1 MRKPFPA
8 ASLLATSLIAFFAS
22 APLTAQPNSPDPK
35 CMEGV
40 YTLEE
45 FKRDGEVFRPPQ
57 ASGRW
62 VVLNGTVVW
71 IFNDR
76 TQASKQTNF
85 AGVGRYAISETA
97 YSYQYDEIEVFT
109 QTDTGITVSRKLPWE
124 GMRPYTPVQEAD
136 GVHLQNAESR
146 TDFVCSAEGLTYTF
160 GSGSYRKYRRMKSD

>member
-8 ASLLATSLIAFFAS
+8 ASLSVTSLIAFFAS
-22 APLTAQPNSPDPK
+22 APLTAQPNRPDPK

-45 FKRDGEVFRPPQ
+45 FKRGGEVFRPPQ

-62 VVLNGTVVW
+62 VVLKGAVVW
-71 IFNDR
+71 IFNDQ
-76 TQASKQTNF
+76 TQASKQMNF
-85 AGVGRYAISETA
+85 ACFGHYAINETT
-97 YSYQYDEIEVFT
+97 YSYQYDDCEVFT

-124 GMRPYTPVQEAD
+124 GMRPYTPVQGAE

-146 TDFVCSAEGLTYTF
+146 TDFVCSADGLTYTF
-160 GSGSYRKYRRMKSD
+160 GQGSYRKYRRIKSD